1 MSSKRRVYF
10 PKLKYPIV
18 LSKHAELRMKQRAG
32 LNTKK
37 RRSEFMKKA
46 SKGVMTMSD
55 IPRCN
60 DEFSPFILYLRQVYK
75 SVSKKNLFCML
86 YFYMKYILIVSVEGT
101 VITFLTIDPQ
111 YEKMYNSIQ
120 KHNESLEFKE
130 DQTLIH
136 LDNNSSDSLNAETSG

>member
-75 SVSKKNLFCML
+75 NVRKKNLFCML
-86 YFYMKYILIVSVEGT
+86 YFYSKYIFIVSVEGT
-101 VITFLTIDPQ
+101 VITFLTVDPQ
-111 YEKMYNSIQ
+111 YENIYKEIQ
-120 KHNESLEFKE
+120 KYNESSEFKE

-136 LDNNSSDSLNAETSG
+136 LDNSSSDSLSAETSG

>member
-1 MSSKRRVYF
+1 MTTKRRVYF

-18 LSKHAELRMKQRAG
+18 LSKHAELIMKQRAG

-37 RRSEFMKKA
+37 KRAEFMKKA

-75 SVSKKNLFCML
+75 SVRKKNLFCML

-136 LDNNSSDSLNAETSG
+136 LDNSSSDSLSAETSG

>member
-1 MSSKRRVYF
+1 
-10 PKLKYPIV
+10 
-18 LSKHAELRMKQRAG
+18 
-32 LNTKK
+32 
-37 RRSEFMKKA
+37 MKKA

-75 SVSKKNLFCML
+75 NVRKKNLFCML
-86 YFYMKYILIVSVEGT
+86 YFYSKYIFIVSVEGT
-101 VITFLTIDPQ
+101 VITFLTVDPQ
-111 YEKMYNSIQ
+111 YENIYKEIQ

-136 LDNNSSDSLNAETSG
+136 LDNNSSDSLSAETSG

>member
-1 MSSKRRVYF
+1 MTTKRRVYF

-37 RRSEFMKKA
+37 KRAEFMKKA

-75 SVSKKNLFCML
+75 SVRKKNLFCML

-136 LDNNSSDSLNAETSG
+136 LDSNSSDSLNAETSG

>member
-75 SVSKKNLFCML
+75 NVRKKNLFCML
-86 YFYMKYILIVSVEGT
+86 YFYSKYIFIVSVEGT
-101 VITFLTIDPQ
+101 VITFLTVDPQ
-111 YEKMYNSIQ
+111 YENTYKEIQ
-120 KHNESLEFKE
+120 KYNESLEFKE

-136 LDNNSSDSLNAETSG
+136 LDNNSSDSLSAETSG